1 MLIIKEKYMQI
12 KEIVLYLFGLSF
24 FYNFDISKIF
34 LSLMILFI
42 LIDIFYFKEKLECGN
57 DKLRNFIF
65 FLVIGGTI
73 WNFMA
78 DFNYR
83 AARAYLKINRYAV
96 IIFYLYPLVKYK
108 KEILR
113 NFLISILLSY
123 CVLLFKGI
131 KFYELNKNL
140 NYYRFDAF
148 EGVMDVAV
156 LVAVVSAF
164 FFGNLIQEKD
174 KKLKI
179 INLIL
184 FLSSLFLIVITQTRA
199 SMLALIGAA
208 GCMLIFNKNLKLII
222 ASFILGCL
230 LLFGFMQTPQAK
242 RFKTNTF
249 NVKVSTDNMSNGLR
263 VEMWKN
269 AIWRFKQH
277 PIMGSGTKQDYELFS
292 KYVENMPETTETE
305 KIYKN
310 VFRNGFDDAHCMY
323 LNALTDNGLFFLVQ
337 LIFIF
342 AVLPYILIVNKNY
355 KYRLPLV
362 GGLSAYYIFGV
373 VWPIWRH
380 GWDPMLLWTLIALL
394 CCGYIYKDTKEIKNE
409 K

>member
-1 MLIIKEKYMQI
+1 MLVNKEKYIQI
-12 KEIVLYLFGLSF
+12 KELVLYLFGLSF
-24 FYNFDISKIF
+24 FYNFDISKVF
-34 LSLMILFI
+34 LGLMIFFL
-42 LIDIFYFKEKLECGN
+42 LIDIFYFKEKLECGH
-57 DKLRNFIF
+57 DKIRNFIL

-123 CVLLFKGI
+123 MILLFKGI
-131 KFYELNKNL
+131 NFYNINKNTG
-140 NYYRFDAF
+140 YYRFDAF
-148 EGVMDVAV
+148 EGVMGVAV

-164 FFGNLIQEKD
+164 LFGNLIQEKD

-179 INLIL
+179 LNL
-184 FLSSLFLIVITQTRA
+184 FLFITSLFLIVITQTRA
-199 SMLALIGAA
+199 SMLALIGAV
-208 GCMLIFNKNLKLII
+208 GCMLIFNKNIKLII
-222 ASFILGCL
+222 TSFILGCL
-230 LLFGFMQTPQAK
+230 LLFGFMQTPQAR

-269 AIWRFKQH
+269 AVWRFKQH
-277 PIMGSGTKQDYELFS
+277 PIMGSGTKEDKKLFDEYVNKNYGDTGVEKVYKDYLLH
-292 KYVENMPETTETE
+292 N
-305 KIYKN
+305 
-310 VFRNGFDDAHCMY
+310 FDDAHCMY
-323 LNALTDNGLFFLVQ
+323 LNALTDNGLFFLAQ

-342 AVLPYILIVNKNY
+342 VVLPYILIINKNY

-380 GWDPMLLWTLIALL
+380 GWDPMLLWTLAALT
-394 CCGYIYKDTKEIKNE
+394 CCSYIYEENKNV
-409 K
+409 

>member
-1 MLIIKEKYMQI
+1 MENIMIINKKKYNQI

-24 FYNFDISKIF
+24 FYNFDMSKIF

-73 WNFMA
+73 WNFMV

-123 CVLLFKGI
+123 CILLFRGI
-131 KFYELNKNL
+131 KFYELNKGI
-140 NYYRFDAF
+140 NYYRFGEF
-148 EGVMDVAV
+148 EGVMGVAL
-156 LVAVVSAF
+156 LVSVVAAF
-164 FFGNLIQEKD
+164 SFGSLIKEKEM
-174 KKLKI
+174 KLKVFNMCI
-179 INLIL
+179 
-184 FLSSLFLIVITQTRA
+184 FLSSLFLLVLTQTRA
-199 SMLALIGAA
+199 ALLTIVGAI
-208 GCMLIFNKNLKLII
+208 GCMLVFNKNIKLII
-222 ASFILGCL
+222 TSLIIGSL

-269 AIWRFKQH
+269 AIWRFKHEVHQ
-277 PIMGSGTKQDYELFS
+277 PYQILFQ
-292 KYVENMPETTETE
+292 E
-305 KIYKN
+305 
-310 VFRNGFDDAHCMY
+310 
-323 LNALTDNGLFFLVQ
+323 
-337 LIFIF
+337 
-342 AVLPYILIVNKNY
+342 VL
-355 KYRLPLV
+355 R
-362 GGLSAYYIFGV
+362 
-373 VWPIWRH
+373 
-380 GWDPMLLWTLIALL
+380 
-394 CCGYIYKDTKEIKNE
+394 
-409 K
+409 